1 MRTAATGLDR
11 LCSPEVSMRL
21 FLSTALTLS
30 LAAVAAADPPYRVLA
45 QDKGHVALV
54 GKDGKVEWEVEC
66 KYNSHDIHLLPNG
79 NLLLHTG
86 PATVTEMT
94 PAKEVVW
101 RYEAKPAGAN
111 KGRVEVH
118 AFQRLPDGTTMV
130 AESGNRRI
138 VEVARDG
145 TVVREVR
152 LRVSRPDA
160 HRDTRMVRKLGN
172 GNYLVCHEGDG
183 LVREYDPLGK
193 TVWEYTLDLGGR
205 KESPGHGPE
214 GHGTS
219 VFGAIRLANGNTV
232 IAGGNNNRV
241 LEVDPTGLVVW
252 TLDQKELPGI
262 TLAWVTTLHALPNGN
277 LIVGNCHAGP
287 DQPQLFEVTRD
298 KKVVW
303 TFRNQQVFGNSLAAA
318 HVLDIP
324 GVIR

>member
-1 MRTAATGLDR
+1 MRLTLAGLVVLSLTAA
-11 LCSPEVSMRL
+11 
-21 FLSTALTLS
+21 
-30 LAAVAAADPPYRVLA
+30 AAADPPAYRVLA

-101 RYEAKPAGAN
+101 RYEAKPVGDN

-118 AFQRLPDGTTMV
+118 AFQRLPDGATMV

-138 VEVARDG
+138 VEVDKAG
-145 TVVREVR
+145 KVVREVP
-152 LRVSRPDA
+152 LTVKRPDA
-160 HRDTRMVRKLGN
+160 HRDTRMVRKLAT
-172 GNYLVCHEGDG
+172 GNYLVCQEGDG
-183 LVREYDPLGK
+183 VVREYDPAGK
-193 TVWEYTLDLGGR
+193 VVWEYALDLAGR
-205 KESPGHGPE
+205 KASPGHGPE
-214 GHGTS
+214 GHGTD
-219 VFGAIRLANGNTV
+219 VYGAVRLPSGNTV

-241 LEVDPTGLVVW
+241 FEVDRAGKVVW
-252 TLDQKELPGI
+252 SIDQKELPGI

-303 TFRNQQVFGNSLAAA
+303 TFRNHQVFGDNTATHQILTPDGPWRAIQA
-318 HVLDIP
+318 
-324 GVIR
+324 IR

>member
-1 MRTAATGLDR
+1 MRPLLVA
-11 LCSPEVSMRL
+11 VI
-21 FLSTALTLS
+21 TLS
-30 LAAVAAADPPYRVLA
+30 LAAGAAADPPAYRVLA

-138 VEVARDG
+138 VEVDKAG
-145 TVVREVR
+145 KIVREVP
-152 LRVSRPDA
+152 LSVKRPDA
-160 HRDTRMVRKLGN
+160 HRDTRMVRKLAS
-172 GNYLVCHEGDG
+172 GNYLVCQEGDG
-183 LVREYDPLGK
+183 LVREYDPTGK
-193 TVWEYTLDLGGR
+193 TVWEYALDLGGR
-205 KESPGHGPE
+205 KEAPGHGPE
-214 GHGTS
+214 SYGTS
-219 VFGAIRLANGNTV
+219 VYGAVRLANGNTV
-232 IAGGNNNRV
+232 IAGGNNHRV
-241 LEVDPTGLVVW
+241 LEVDRAGKVVW
-252 TLDQKELPGI
+252 SLDQKELPGI

-303 TFRNQQVFGNSLAAA
+303 SFRNRNVFGDNTATSQ
-318 HVLDIP
+318 VLTSDGP
-324 GVIR
+324 WRAVEGIR